1 MRLLIRWAIN
11 TLAIVGATYVL
22 PAVTLT
28 SWKSA
33 LVAGLLLSIL
43 NTFVRPIFR
52 VLTLPINVA
61 TLGLFVLVTN
71 GLILQILDWL
81 MGTGLEIGG
90 FQWAIVAA
98 VIIAVITSVV
108 NILVGDDDKRS
119 AKRGRR

>member
-1 MRLLIRWAIN
+1 VKLLIRWAIN
-11 TLAIVGATYVL
+11 TIAIVAATYVL

-33 LVAGLLLSIL
+33 LVAGLLLGIL

-108 NILVGDDDKRS
+108 NILVGDDDKHS
-119 AKRGRR
+119 SKRGRR

>member
-11 TLAIVGATYVL
+11 TIAIVGAAYVL

-33 LVAGLLLSIL
+33 LVAGLLLGIL

-52 VLTLPINVA
+52 LLTLPINVA

-71 GLILQILDWL
+71 GLILKILDWL
-81 MGTGLEIGG
+81 MTGLQIKG
-90 FQWAIVAA
+90 FLWAVVAA
-98 VIIAVITSVV
+98 AIIAVITSVI
-108 NILVGDDDKRS
+108 NILVGDDEKRS
-119 AKRGRR
+119 AKRARR

>member
-11 TLAIVGATYVL
+11 TIAIVAATYLL

-33 LVAGLLLSIL
+33 LIAGLLLGIL
-43 NTFVRPIFR
+43 NTLVRPIFR
-52 VLTLPINVA
+52 LLTLPINIV

-71 GLILQILDWL
+71 GLILKILDWL
-81 MGTGLEIGG
+81 MAGLEIKG
-90 FQWAIVAA
+90 FLWAIVAA
-98 VIIAVITSVV
+98 AIVAVITSVV

-119 AKRGRR
+119 KKRGRR

>member
-11 TLAIVGATYVL
+11 TIAIVGAAYVL
-22 PAVTLT
+22 PAVALA

-52 VLTLPINVA
+52 VLALPMNVA

-71 GLILQILDWL
+71 GVILMILDWL
-81 MGTGLEIGG
+81 MAGLKIDG
-90 FQWAIVAA
+90 FLWTVVAA
-98 VIIAVITSVV
+98 LIIAVITTVI
-108 NILVGDDDKRS
+108 NILVGDDQRP
-119 AKRGRR
+119 AKRPRR

>member
-1 MRLLIRWAIN
+1 MKLLIRWAIN
-11 TLAIVGATYVL
+11 TIAIVAATYVL

-33 LVAGLLLSIL
+33 LVAGLLLGIL